1 MPVNGNPAPQEQLL
15 IDVADYA
22 PVLPD
27 AVTQQLLSRAGLDT
41 EADPRIARIAA
52 LAAQKVDLG
61 KVLWSPESQFIS
73 DILLDAFQC
82 AKNRQNKE
90 RTISSKHKDVR
101 KNVLTMDDLQ
111 QATQKVGITL
121 KKPPYFH
128 WSSKHSYF
136 KAS

>member
-128 WSSKHSYF
+128 WSSEHSYF